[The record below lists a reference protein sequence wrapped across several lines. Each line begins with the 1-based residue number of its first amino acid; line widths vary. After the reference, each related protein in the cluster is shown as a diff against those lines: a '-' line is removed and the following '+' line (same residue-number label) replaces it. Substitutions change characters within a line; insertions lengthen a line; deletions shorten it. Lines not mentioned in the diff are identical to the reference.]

1 MHIYLKNPNKLFL
14 FQPFYFT
21 LPSVHSKL
29 DVYVA
34 LISYFNVVSI
44 LKLSTLLDGRITM
57 MFYFSSQET
66 WEVTLEV
73 NTNFLS
79 LTFSF
84 LRVDGYLFLHSKI
97 YKKHDIVLGLT

>member
-1 MHIYLKNPNKLFL
+1 MRAYAYLLNNPNKLFL

-44 LKLSTLLDGRITM
+44 LKLSKLIDGRITM

-66 WEVTLEV
+66 WEVTLELPLAD
-73 NTNFLS
+73 FQLS
-79 LTFSF
+79 QA
-84 LRVDGYLFLHSKI
+84 GWLFVSS
-97 YKKHDIVLGLT
+97 